1 MRFMPFD
8 HGEIRVATNRRLPRL
23 VRCARAVSIVTIST
37 GFAVAPSVHT
47 VRASS
52 SGCAEAGYSNTVC
65 VGVHGASVR
74 VAEVD
79 GGLILGARHSMTGYW
94 TIKSSDGQIN
104 ITTPTRTYSNQSYV
118 HTQSYNSGWYTIN
131 RDLANGA
138 TVCSSFYQSTG
149 PIGTA
154 CVSIKA

>member
-8 HGEIRVATNRRLPRL
+8 HGEIRVASKRRLPSL
-23 VRCARAVSIVTIST
+23 VRCGRAVGSVMISA

-47 VRASS
+47 VRGSS
-52 SGCAEAGYSNTVC
+52 SGCAAAGYSNQVC
-65 VGVHGASVR
+65 IGVHGASVR

-79 GGLILGARHSMTGYW
+79 GGLILAARHSTTGYW

-118 HTQSYNSGWYTIN
+118 HSQSYNSGWYTIN
-131 RDLANGA
+131 RDLTNGA
-138 TVCSSFYQSTG
+138 TVCSSFYQSAG